1 MGSTLM
7 VVVAAMGLCFCFG
20 GRGSMQWR
28 RRWRASGFDIEAVLD
43 GDVEVGDGGG
53 GDGEVV
59 REGAQRLYVSNG
71 RSRSTQT

>member
-59 REGAQRLYVSNG
+59 SEGAQRLYVSNG

>member
-59 REGAQRLYVSNG
+59 REGARRL
-71 RSRSTQT
+71 